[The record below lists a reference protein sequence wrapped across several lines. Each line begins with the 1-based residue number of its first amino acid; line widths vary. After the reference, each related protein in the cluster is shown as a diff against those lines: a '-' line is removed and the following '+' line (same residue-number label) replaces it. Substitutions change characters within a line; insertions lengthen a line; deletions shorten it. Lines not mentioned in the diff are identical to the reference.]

1 MLQFQHRLSSVS
13 FSTDGRWAGALL
25 TMQGGQLRDRDLPE
39 YRTMASSLGT
49 AQKDFFDGGISR
61 MAVAGHGDG

>member
-1 MLQFQHRLSSVS
+1 
-13 FSTDGRWAGALL
+13 
-25 TMQGGQLRDRDLPE
+25 
-39 YRTMASSLGT
+39 MASSLGT